1 MYNVIVRSRSDAKAF
16 KAMISKFYPNWDIN
30 IYTLHGS
37 REYSSAVNELE
48 NILDDKELYIIML
61 GREDGKLAEEL
72 VKNYSVNTVVH
83 VVPTAR
89 LRNTRIEQLAQEFDK
104 ARSLFRLS
112 VYWSFDLNSYLFGF
126 VNEKPLLDYEINPA
140 YDIFLGIGSGFNEIV
155 KSILN
160 SNICINPLLVRK
172 FSGIHDVYCGL
183 NKIAVIEIPDYGL
196 KPSGRLLNNNCIDI
210 DLNNLIK
217 SNEIILKQYESISK
231 NFLEKQR
238 EWVDSVIIPWSG
250 GKDSTAALLLAL
262 SVFSKNI
269 VKVLY
274 VDTGLEFPHTIRY
287 VEELSNKLGI
297 DIYVKHAGI
306 DRELLS
312 GNKPFPTHE
321 NRWCTEIKISTV
333 MKSIAELSSGNTLII
348 TGDRDSESLKR
359 SIRPPLR
366 IVDEKTRIASP
377 LKFWS
382 TAHVQLYLISKNI
395 PLNPLYDRGF
405 YRIGCYICPS
415 LRSWELYIMNKDP
428 YLSNSLTKYE
438 LYNKF
443 LKYRLENSKIYEKN
457 ESSCDVFN
465 TCY

>member
-1 MYNVIVRSRSDAKAF
+1 
-16 KAMISKFYPNWDIN
+16 
-30 IYTLHGS
+30 
-37 REYSSAVNELE
+37 
-48 NILDDKELYIIML
+48 
-61 GREDGKLAEEL
+61 
-72 VKNYSVNTVVH
+72 
-83 VVPTAR
+83 
-89 LRNTRIEQLAQEFDK
+89 
-104 ARSLFRLS
+104 
-112 VYWSFDLNSYLFGF
+112 
-126 VNEKPLLDYEINPA
+126 
-140 YDIFLGIGSGFNEIV
+140 
-155 KSILN
+155 
-160 SNICINPLLVRK
+160 
-172 FSGIHDVYCGL
+172 
-183 NKIAVIEIPDYGL
+183 
-196 KPSGRLLNNNCIDI
+196 
-210 DLNNLIK
+210 
-217 SNEIILKQYESISK
+217 
-231 NFLEKQR
+231 
-238 EWVDSVIIPWSG
+238 
-250 GKDSTAALLLAL
+250 LLAL